1 MEQSRARRELVKNLR
16 RRGIWDENVLEAIR
30 TVPRHLFVPAEST
43 HLACLDE
50 ALPIGFKQTIS
61 QPYVVAMMTQAL
73 ALAQGDRVL
82 DVGTGSGYQVAILA
96 GLCREVLT
104 MEVVPELSGAA
115 RLRIRDLGIDNVR
128 FVIGDGSQGLSDYAR
143 FDAIVVAAAAPEAPH
158 PLLDQLAEG
167 GRMVIPIG
175 SRKEQRLTL
184 IKRVDT
190 DLIRTDLG
198 SVRFVPLVGP
208 NGFMDR

>member
-1 MEQSRARRELVKNLR
+1 MEQTRARRELVKKLR
-16 RRGIWDENVLEAIR
+16 RKGIWDESVLEAIR
-30 TVPRHLFVPAEST
+30 VVPRHLFVPPESV
-43 HLACLDE
+43 HLASLDE

-61 QPYVVAMMTQAL
+61 QPYVVALMTQAL
-73 ALAQGDRVL
+73 ALTPVDRVL

-96 GLCREVLT
+96 GLCAEVLT
-104 MEVVPELSGAA
+104 MEVVPELSSAA
-115 RLRIRDLGIDNVR
+115 RARIRELGIENVR

-143 FDAIVVAAAAPEAPH
+143 FDGILVAAAAPDVPE

-175 SRKEQRLTL
+175 SRREQRLTL
-184 IKRVDT
+184 IKRVES

-208 NGFMDR
+208 YGFADP